1 MTDTIERAL
10 EALREGRPVI
20 VVDDEGRENE
30 GDLILAAEA
39 ATTEWVAFMVRHTS
53 GYLCAPM
60 PGDFVDRLGLAP
72 MVVDNEDTRKT
83 AYTVSVDASDRGTTG
98 ISADDRAHTARVLS
112 NPESNP
118 SSLVRPG
125 HVIPLRAVD
134 GGVRERSGHTEAAVE
149 LTRLAGMQPVG
160 LIGELV
166 ADTGEMLRMKELL
179 AFGVEH
185 DLPLITI
192 ADLIEYLE
200 AGAQPQEAAAPIKAS
215 SHVKFEVETVVPTI
229 YGNFTMRAYRDRST
243 GADHVAVMVGDSL
256 PDDALVRVHS
266 ECLTG
271 EAFGSLKCE
280 CGPQLN
286 AALEQ
291 IQTEGA
297 GAVIYMRGHEGRGI
311 GLINKLRA
319 YRLQEGGLDTLEA
332 NVALGLPGDARDY
345 GAAAAII
352 GDLGAASVR
361 LLTNNPLKHS
371 QLEEHGIRV
380 SATEPLVVGVGEI
393 NEHYLAVKRDRMG
406 HTLPENLLPE
416 AQQQSEAHQAEEN

>member
-1 MTDTIERAL
+1 MTDTIEQAL
-10 EALREGRPVI
+10 EALRQGRPVI

-30 GDLILAAEA
+30 GDLILAAET

-60 PGDFVDRLGLAP
+60 PGEFVDRLGLAP

-83 AYTVSVDASDRGTTG
+83 AYTVSVDAADRDTTG
-98 ISADDRAHTARVLS
+98 ISADDRAHTSRVLAD
-112 NPESNP
+112 PTAGP
-118 SSLVRPG
+118 KSLKRPG
-125 HVIPLRAVD
+125 HMIPLRAVD

-160 LIGELV
+160 VIGELV

-185 DLPLITI
+185 DLRLITI
-192 ADLIEYLE
+192 ADLIEYLD
-200 AGAQPQEAAAPIKAS
+200 AGGAPQEPGESIAATSA
-215 SHVKFEVETVVPTI
+215 VKFEVETVVPTI
-229 YGNFTMRAYRDRST
+229 YGDFTMRAYRDRAT

-256 PDDALVRVHS
+256 PDDAIIRVHS

-271 EAFGSLKCE
+271 EALGSLKCE

-286 AALEQ
+286 AALER
-291 IQTEGA
+291 IQSEGA

-345 GAAAAII
+345 RAAAAII
-352 GDLGAASVR
+352 ADLGAQSVR
-361 LLTNNPLKHS
+361 LLTNNPLKRT
-371 QLEEHGIRV
+371 QLEDHGIRV
-380 SATEPLVVGVGEI
+380 TETVPLVVGIGEK

-406 HTLPENLLPE
+406 HSLPADLSAVTPNSDETHKE
-416 AQQQSEAHQAEEN
+416 Q

>member
-10 EALREGRPVI
+10 EVLREGRPVI

-30 GDLILAAEA
+30 GDLILAADA

-60 PGDFVDRLGLAP
+60 PGDFVDRLGLSP
-72 MVVDNEDTRKT
+72 MVVDNEDARKT
-83 AYTVSVDASDRGTTG
+83 AYTVSVDASDRDTTG
-98 ISADDRAHTARVLS
+98 ISADDRAHTARVLAD
-112 NPESNP
+112 P
-118 SSLVRPG
+118 SSDASSVVRPG

-149 LTRLAGMQPVG
+149 LTRLAGMSPVG

-166 ADTGEMLRMKELL
+166 ADTGEMLRMRELL
-179 AFGVEH
+179 AFGIEH
-185 DLPLITI
+185 ELPVITI
-192 ADLIEYLE
+192 ADLIDYLD
-200 AGAQPQEAAAPIKAS
+200 AGNAPQEPAAVVAATSP
-215 SHVKFEVETVVPTI
+215 VKFEVETVVPTI

-243 GADHVAVMVGDSL
+243 GADHVAVMVGESL

-291 IQTEGA
+291 IQQEGA

-345 GAAAAII
+345 RAAAAMIS
-352 GDLGAASVR
+352 DLGADSVR
-361 LLTNNPLKHS
+361 LLTNNPNKRS

-380 SATEPLVVGVGEI
+380 SAIEPLVVGVSKT

-406 HTLPENLLPE
+406 HLLPE
-416 AQQQSEAHQAEEN
+416 QLIEEN

>member
-1 MTDTIERAL
+1 MTDTIDQAL
-10 EALREGRPVI
+10 EALRKGRPVI

-83 AYTVSVDASDRGTTG
+83 AYTVSVDASDRDTTG
-98 ISADDRAHTARVLS
+98 ISADDRAHTSRVLAD
-112 NPESNP
+112 PESGP
-118 SSLVRPG
+118 TSLKRPG

-149 LTRLAGMQPVG
+149 LTRLAGLQPVG

-179 AFGVEH
+179 AFGIEH

-192 ADLIEYLE
+192 ADLIDYLE
-200 AGAQPQEAAAPIKAS
+200 AGNAPRERGESIAATSP
-215 SHVKFEVETVVPTI
+215 VKFEVETVVPTI
-229 YGNFTMRAYRDRST
+229 YGDFTMRAYRDRST
-243 GADHVAVMVGDSL
+243 GADHVAVMVGESL
-256 PDDALVRVHS
+256 PDNALIRVHS

-271 EAFGSLKCE
+271 EALGSLKCE

-286 AALEQ
+286 SALEQ
-291 IQTEGA
+291 IQNEGA
-297 GAVIYMRGHEGRGI
+297 GAVVYMRGHEGRGI

-345 GAAAAII
+345 RAAAAII
-352 GDLGAASVR
+352 ADLGAERVR
-361 LLTNNPLKHS
+361 LLTNNPLKRS

-380 SATEPLVVGVGEI
+380 SETVPLVVGIGEN

-406 HTLPENLLPE
+406 HSLPADLSAVTPQLDNTN
-416 AQQQSEAHQAEEN
+416 EEQ